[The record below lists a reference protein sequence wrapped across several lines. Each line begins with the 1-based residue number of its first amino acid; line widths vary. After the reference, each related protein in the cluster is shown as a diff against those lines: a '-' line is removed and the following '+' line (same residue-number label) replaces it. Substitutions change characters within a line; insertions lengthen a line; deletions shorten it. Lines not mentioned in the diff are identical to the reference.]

1 MRIGLRSKMS
11 KDVIWT
17 FTIQMAIML
26 GAFAVTKILSNRL
39 SVDDFGQYNL
49 IKRSV
54 QVLSFVMLA
63 GVGIALP
70 RYIPLYQKGENKKP
84 IFPLLTAALIYIIGI
99 TLLVCAICELVGEKL
114 QFVIL
119 GENSDNTLLLIALA
133 YAFALAMAQFTFAY
147 YRGTGNIKGYN
158 GTQLVIQLAI
168 ILPLIIIPTLTTSN
182 VFISWLIIT
191 TILVV
196 VFLGREIVIHT
207 IPRISASTIKT
218 ELKTI
223 IKYSSGRLLADLFL
237 FSLSAFPLIYISNTL
252 GLQQTAYYSVGITFV
267 TMVTPLFSFMGIIL
281 LPYVA
286 ESIANR
292 QFKKANQFI
301 NKLALIYIVSAL
313 VFTAII
319 YVFISFLTS
328 FFFADN
334 YLVTTE
340 LSRIIILAVLPQA
353 IYLLYRNP
361 IDAISVIP
369 YNTIILGV
377 SLITMILA
385 FKFSTTI
392 YQFAWSYVVVSML
405 QGVLS
410 MATWHLIKQPYK
422 A

>member
-1 MRIGLRSKMS
+1 MS

-17 FTIQMAIML
+17 FTIQMAIMIC
-26 GAFAVTKILSNRL
+26 AFAITKILSNRL
-39 SVDDFGQYNL
+39 SIDDFGQYNL

-54 QVLSFVMLA
+54 QVLSFVMLG

-70 RYIPLYQKGENKKP
+70 RYISLYQNGNYRKP
-84 IFPLLTAALIYIIGI
+84 IFPLLTASLIYIIGI
-99 TLLVCAICELVGEKL
+99 TIFVCIICELIGDNL
-114 QFVIL
+114 QFIIL

-133 YAFALAMAQFTFAY
+133 YAFVSAMSQFTYAY
-147 YRGTGNIKGYN
+147 YRGTGDIKEYN
-158 GTQLVIQLAI
+158 GTQLAIQLAM
-168 ILPLIIIPTLTTSN
+168 ILPLIILPTLTTSN
-182 VFISWLIIT
+182 VFISWLIVT

-196 VFLGREIVIHT
+196 AFLGRETILHT
-207 IPRISASTIKT
+207 IPRVSVSNIKT
-218 ELKTI
+218 ELRTI
-223 IKYSSGRLLADLFL
+223 IKYSTGRLLADLFL
-237 FSLSAFPLIYISNTL
+237 FSLSAFPLIFISNTH
-252 GLQQTAYYSVGITFV
+252 GFQQTAYYSVGITFV

-286 ESIANR
+286 ESIAKR
-292 QFKKANQFI
+292 QLQKASQFI
-301 NKLALIYIVSAL
+301 NKLALIYLVSAL

-328 FFFADN
+328 LFFADN

-377 SLITMILA
+377 SLVTMILA
-385 FKFSTTI
+385 FKLSTTLN
-392 YQFAWSYVVVSML
+392 QFAWAYVIVSML
-405 QGVLS
+405 QGGLS
-410 MATWHLIKQPYK
+410 MITWYFIKQPYK